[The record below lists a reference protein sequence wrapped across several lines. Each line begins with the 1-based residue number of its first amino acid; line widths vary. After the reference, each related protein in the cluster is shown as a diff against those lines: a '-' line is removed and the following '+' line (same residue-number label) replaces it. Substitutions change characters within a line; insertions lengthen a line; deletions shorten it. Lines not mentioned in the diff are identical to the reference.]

1 MIRILFEY
9 LLPLIAPFVVYFGW
23 VWFAARHAAEQGKS
37 APDWRQ
43 GPWYWLAAAGL
54 VLFAGAL
61 VATALTGG
69 EPPGGVYRP
78 PALGKDGRVIPGHI
92 ERAPAAAPPSLGY

>member
-1 MIRILFEY
+1 MIRILFEFI
-9 LLPLIAPFVVYFGW
+9 LPLVAPFIVYFGW
-23 VWFAARHAAEQGKS
+23 VWFAARRAETRGAA

-54 VLFAGAL
+54 VLVVVVL

-69 EPPGGVYRP
+69 EKPGGIYYP
-78 PALGKDGRVIPGHI
+78 PALGPDGKVVPGHFK
-92 ERAPAAAPPSLGY
+92 RN